1 MFIDKVGDITCV
13 VTDNRRYLSDL
24 VQGGL
29 KISCSIIFRGK
40 KKLISKIKKLQNL
53 KKLLSKLKET
63 TK

>member
-29 KISCSIIFRGK
+29 EISCSIIFRGK